1 MQMIDTTNWQYLLT
15 DVMFVGVMLNTNPE
29 QTLKTVTP
37 SKHVLSVVRSEAAY
51 AKLWR
56 HARRYSFHSI
66 WRTYIN
72 EWNSFQK
79 TVEKY
84 SDLKRLQNL
93 AILNSQVEIKRSN
106 A

>member
-51 AKLWR
+51 AKL
-56 HARRYSFHSI
+56 
-66 WRTYIN
+66 
-72 EWNSFQK
+72 
-79 TVEKY
+79 
-84 SDLKRLQNL
+84 
-93 AILNSQVEIKRSN
+93 
-106 A
+106 